1 MRRRIHPWLIL
12 ILMNTR
18 NGNGHLTEQ
27 LRAVADPTRRRIL
40 RMLSQKGECSIG
52 ESVGLCARDIE
63 AKIKLSQ
70 PTVSHHMKILADAG
84 LISGQRRGQWM
95 WYRRDE
101 TAVRD
106 MAKKMREEI

>member
-1 MRRRIHPWLIL
+1 MA
-12 ILMNTR
+12 ILMAMNTK
-18 NGNGHLTEQ
+18 NGNGHHLTEQ

-40 RMLSQKGECSIG
+40 RMLGEKGHCSIG
-52 ESVGLCARDIE
+52 ESTGLCARDIE

-84 LISGQRRGQWM
+84 LITGQRRGQWT

-101 TAVRD
+101 TAVRQ
-106 MAKKMREEI
+106 MTKKFREEL